1 LGTFDPY
8 SRQACPQLNR
18 LGPETRTLAGEITW
32 VNRAPAVSD
41 QTAAAPT
48 PAECDLSSH
57 APKRPPIRKSKLPRR
72 SGISSGDNAP
82 VAARASTKPRQTSG
96 VQSEEGTDVAPRV
109 AATVRSQ
116 VVGDSGGLAL
126 IAKAKRSDKIAISRD
141 DVGVKPLPDDQ
152 RSAPEADSHASIPSV
167 VDGRS
172 PQGGRRTIMARYVF
186 GDELKPGERWKRR
199 LKRR

>member
-1 LGTFDPY
+1 MVPSLVADE
-8 SRQACPQLNR
+8 SLR
-18 LGPETRTLAGEITW
+18 RTL
-32 VNRAPAVSD
+32 RD
-41 QTAAAPT
+41 AAPT
-48 PAECDLSSH
+48 PAESDLPSQ
-57 APKRPPIRKSKLPRR
+57 APKRPPIRKSKLPRH

-109 AATVRSQ
+109 AATVQSQ

-141 DVGVKPLPDDQ
+141 DVGFKPLPNDQ
-152 RSAPEADSHASIPSV
+152 RSAPEADSHASIPSM

-172 PQGGRRTIMARYVF
+172 PQGRRRTIMARHVF
-186 GDELKPGERWKRR
+186 GDELKPGEGWKRR